1 MFPQV
6 DKHGPTFE
14 IADEKGYVYKGKM
27 LYLIAHLFLNS
38 QSKNSNFFPL
48 PELHEAQFKK
58 KEWSSG
64 DENVFPPLF
73 TPSPL
78 FTPLYSLP
86 LTHSLPPYSLLPSFI
101 HSPYS
106 LPPPLLTPS
115 PPNSLPPTSP
125 YSLPPP
131 PLFTLFPSH
140 YSFPPPYNKVWIA
153 HCLITVQPNLT
164 CMTT

>member
-64 DENVFPPLF
+64 DENVLPPPYSL
-73 TPSPL
+73 P
-78 FTPLYSLP
+78 PLYSLP
-86 LTHSLPPYSLLPSFI
+86 FIHSPLLTPYPLIHFFHPLFTPHIHSLPPYSLPPPLI
-101 HSPYS
+101 HS
-106 LPPPLLTPS
+106 LPPPLIH
-115 PPNSLPPTSP
+115 
-125 YSLPPP
+125 SLPPP
-131 PLFTLFPSH
+131 YSLSSPPIIHSLPLTMKSGSH
-140 YSFPPPYNKVWIA
+140 TA
-153 HCLITVQPNLT
+153 
-164 CMTT
+164 